1 VEPRLEHLQQPAPHA
16 RRTAAPR
23 VARPAR
29 TSSPARSRLRPDHH
43 ATRPK
48 SPPVQAAPGSG
59 SPPLRD
65 RGISLLTIFTAATLL
80 IVALVCIVGS
90 VDRWWILI
98 PVMAVDFAVTGAVLA
113 VMVRLLDDGS
123 KS

>member
-1 VEPRLEHLQQPAPHA
+1 MEPRLEHLQQPAPRT

-23 VARPAR
+23 VARPGR
-29 TSSPARSRLRPDHH
+29 TSPPARSRPRQDHH

-48 SPPVQAAPGSG
+48 SPPAAAAPGNE

-80 IVALVCIVGS
+80 IVALVCVVGS

>member
-1 VEPRLEHLQQPAPHA
+1 VEPRLEHLRQPDPRT
-16 RRTAAPR
+16 RRPATPR
-23 VARPAR
+23 VARPPR
-29 TSSPARSRLRPDHH
+29 TSLPARPRPDHR
-43 ATRPK
+43 APRPK
-48 SPPVQAAPGSG
+48 SRPTPTVTGSE

-65 RGISLLTIFTAATLL
+65 RGISLLLIFTAATLL
-80 IVALVCIVGS
+80 IVALVCVVGS

-123 KS
+123 ET

>member
-1 VEPRLEHLQQPAPHA
+1 MEPRLEHLRQPGPHSRRGAPPRDA
-16 RRTAAPR
+16 RPRRTSVPAGPR
-23 VARPAR
+23 P
-29 TSSPARSRLRPDHH
+29 RPDDG

-48 SPPVQAAPGSG
+48 SPPALE

-65 RGISLLTIFTAATLL
+65 RGISLLTIFTAAALL
-80 IVALVCIVGS
+80 IVALVCVVGS

-113 VMVRLLDDGS
+113 MMVRLLDDDS
-123 KS
+123 ES